1 MKEYKLRYT
10 AHNKPAEFVQ
20 IENLSDTNFP
30 VGGHISIYSLEG
42 LGIAHGLLRKD
53 KEAGT
58 WVITD
63 KMLKDVEEFKR

>member
-10 AHNKPAEFVQ
+10 SSGKNTEATAVCA
-20 IENLSDTNFP
+20 LSRLRFP
-30 VGGHISIYSLEG
+30 QRGHVSIYSLEG

-53 KEAGT
+53 KEEGT
-58 WVITD
+58 WMITD